1 MKRIVTMFLLAVLLM
16 AAVNVN
22 AQEEYTML
30 ETLHQATYHDRFY
43 MNPQALSS
51 IGDPFILKEG
61 GHLLL
66 LCDRWIFWLLYVS
79 DG

>member
-30 ETLHQATYHDRFY
+30 KHFIRRLTTTD
-43 MNPQALSS
+43 S
-51 IGDPFILKEG
+51 I
-61 GHLLL
+61 
-66 LCDRWIFWLLYVS
+66 
-79 DG
+79 